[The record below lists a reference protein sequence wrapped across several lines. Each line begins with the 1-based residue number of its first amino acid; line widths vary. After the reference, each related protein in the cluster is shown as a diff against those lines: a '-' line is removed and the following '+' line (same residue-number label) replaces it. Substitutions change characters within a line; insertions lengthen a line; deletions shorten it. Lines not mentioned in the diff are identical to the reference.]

1 MHDLVPRK
9 AEGVVLRYLNQ
20 FPIVAIVGS
29 RQAGKSTLA
38 RLLLSRIPS
47 SFGLDLELPSDAIR
61 LTDSEAFLRH
71 NSGRLV
77 CIDEVQ
83 RSPGLFPIL
92 RALVDEDRRPGRYLL
107 LGSASPE
114 LLRTSSESLA
124 GRIAYIELTPFT
136 IEEVAAASLTAHW
149 FRGGYPESYLAPTD
163 EYSFRWRQ
171 QFIRTYLDADLPGLG
186 IDLSRAA
193 MERFWRLIAS
203 STGSV
208 LNKAKLAEPV
218 GVSAHTLTRYIDIL
232 ESTYMVRVLRPRWGN
247 TRKRLVKSP
256 KVYVRDTGLV
266 HALLGIEDLNRLFG
280 DLAIGPSWESYVVEQ
295 LCAAFPSWAHSF
307 YRTSA
312 GAEVDLVLEHGE
324 RVVAVEAKAS
334 STPRVTRGF
343 HDACAD
349 IGATER
355 YIVAP
360 IPGNES
366 YPYDA
371 RTHVASPREAISR
384 IRDGS
389 A

>member
-1 MHDLVPRK
+1 VHDLVPRK
-9 AEGVVLRYLNQ
+9 AESVVFRYLDQ
-20 FPIVAIVGS
+20 FPVVAIVGS

-38 RLLLSRIPS
+38 RLVLSHISS
-47 SFGLDLELPSDAIR
+47 SFSLDLELPSDALR

-71 NSGRLV
+71 NSRRLV

-83 RSPGLFPIL
+83 RSAGLFPVL
-92 RALVDEDRRPGRYLL
+92 RALVDEDRRPGRYLI

-136 IEEVAAASLTAHW
+136 IEEVALDSLREHW
-149 FRGGYPESYLAPTD
+149 FRGGYPESYLAPSD

-171 QFIRTYLDADLPGLG
+171 QFIRTYLDADLPALG
-186 IDLSRAA
+186 IELSRPA

-208 LNKAKLAEPV
+208 LNKAKLTEPV

-232 ESTYMVRVLRPRWGN
+232 ESTYMVRILRPKWGS

-256 KVYVRDTGLV
+256 KVYIRDTGLI
-266 HALLGIEDLNRLFG
+266 HALLGIEDVNRLFG
-280 DLAIGPSWESYVVEQ
+280 DVAIGPSWESYVVEQ
-295 LCAAFPSWAHSF
+295 LCAAFPSWEHSF

-334 STPRVTRGF
+334 TAPRVTRGF
-343 HDACAD
+343 HDACSD

-371 RTHVASPREAISR
+371 RTRVASPNVAISL
-384 IRDGS
+384 IRDGV